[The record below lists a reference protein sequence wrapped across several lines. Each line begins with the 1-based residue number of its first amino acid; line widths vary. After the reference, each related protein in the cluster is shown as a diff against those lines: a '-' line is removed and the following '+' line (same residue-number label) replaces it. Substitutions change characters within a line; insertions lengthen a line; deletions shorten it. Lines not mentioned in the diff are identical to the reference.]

1 MENLLTLVEEATRS
15 SEHGIEFFV
24 EPAEGALRRA
34 MSRRHH
40 IVFGRRGSGKSSLL
54 RKVGKDLMLERRPM
68 AFVDLEPFKGHSYPD
83 LLISVLLTTFGE
95 FLRWLATAA
104 TAPSNWTKVWRKVV
118 GGEPTRPPLDRK
130 SCEALRTRLKKFTGE
145 LERLLHSADD
155 ATVSAT
161 SGSAMRAKVTRGDD
175 VGAEVSV
182 PPLRLS
188 AGAKEGEEREST
200 VNRSETT
207 SFTRSKEEYLRRKVI
222 EFRDVFRD
230 MAILSDG
237 DSYILLDD
245 LYQLRRAE
253 QPRILDYLHSIAKDN
268 RLWLKVGT
276 IKHRSN
282 WYLHTSPPLG
292 LKLGDDADDID
303 LDVTLEKY
311 SIAKTFLREILQN
324 LSRSV
329 GLPDDLRYLTDT
341 GFDRLVLASGGVARD
356 FLAIF
361 RRSVTAARERGVD
374 STRGGKVGA
383 EDVNVAAGDYEP
395 TKREEL
401 KRDVYREDESAL
413 DAIFVRVRD
422 FCLRVANCNCFLVDK
437 ERGGPDVE
445 GIHELVDLKLLHL
458 IRSRVT
464 VNTRA
469 GRIYE
474 AYMLD
479 LSQYAGAR
487 KKRDLELVEF
497 WHGEKRK
504 KRREK
509 PEGEKD
515 QLRKAKLIFL
525 EKDS

>member
-329 GLPDDLRYLTDT
+329 GLPMTCGYRRIRGLIDWCFQRGARAGLPGDLSPISY
-341 GFDRLVLASGGVARD
+341 GGAS
-356 FLAIF
+356 
-361 RRSVTAARERGVD
+361 RGAWIQ
-374 STRGGKVGA
+374 RGGKVGA
-383 EDVNVAAGDYEP
+383 GMNASQRGLREP

-401 KRDVYREDESAL
+401 ERDVLQGGRIYAL
-413 DAIFVRVRD
+413 TQYSFRCGI
-422 FCLRVANCNCFLVDK
+422 LPSVANCNCF
-437 ERGGPDVE
+437 RWTGE
-445 GIHELVDLKLLHL
+445 G
-458 IRSRVT
+458 
-464 VNTRA
+464 A
-469 GRIYE
+469 
-474 AYMLD
+474 
-479 LSQYAGAR
+479 
-487 KKRDLELVEF
+487 
-497 WHGEKRK
+497 
-504 KRREK
+504 
-509 PEGEKD
+509 
-515 QLRKAKLIFL
+515 
-525 EKDS
+525 